1 MVYDGFYLNL
11 IFLVDLYGDNVTVPP
26 HLFQCLERNN
36 YTLYNSWVLI
46 IVLTTCIF
54 YFTDLVTA
62 VITDF
67 IKLSKLLENN
77 LNHNQL

>member
-1 MVYDGFYLNL
+1 VVYDGFYLNL

-62 VITDF
+62 VSQI
-67 IKLSKLLENN
+67 LLNY
-77 LNHNQL
+77 LNYWRTNWTI